1 MALTDC
7 DLKFLTLNDLREVC
21 RDYPA
26 VKAEMHLL
34 QMMFQ
39 SDRVHMVQDGWVS
52 FFVPFMPSP
61 KDLKCHDEHNADQ
74 LLFVAGGARTQLQQI
89 SDLLPCART
98 HDADGRGWN
107 QCFRV
112 DSEDCSEDGEEAV
125 KAPPTKGLQCSA
137 S

>member
-26 VKAEMHLL
+26 VRAEMHLL

-52 FFVPFMPSP
+52 LFVPFMTSQ
-61 KDLKCHDEHNADQ
+61 DLKRHDEHIADQ
-74 LLFVAGGARTQLQQI
+74 LLFVAGGAR
-89 SDLLPCART
+89 S
-98 HDADGRGWN
+98 
-107 QCFRV
+107 
-112 DSEDCSEDGEEAV
+112 CSRYLTFCLV
-125 KAPPTKGLQCSA
+125 YVRMM
-137 S
+137 